1 MLIIR
6 NLQVQ
11 LKNMHLLENINL
23 ECKEN
28 ELNVIIGP
36 NGAGKST
43 LLKTIA
49 NIISPNS
56 GSITLNNNP
65 IDPTQIAY
73 MAQFNQNS
81 NLQVIDVLELSRRK
95 HSGMILSQHDYDLI
109 HTSIN
114 EFSLE
119 NFLHRN
125 IDTLSGGEKQKIYL
139 TAALLQEPKILL
151 LDEPISFL
159 DPKNQI
165 EILEIIKRKTH
176 EKNLITLAVLHD
188 LQSTLHYAN
197 KVIMLK
203 NKNLID
209 FAPTQD
215 ITQEMISKLYDIPC
229 KIFWQDGH
237 PFSFF
242 GHTHNHNH
250 IHTHNHKGIS

>member
-1 MLIIR
+1 MLEIK
-6 NLQVQ
+6 NLTVQ
-11 LKNMHLLENINL
+11 LKDMFLLENINL
-23 ECKEN
+23 DLKQN
-28 ELNVIIGP
+28 QLNVIIGP

-49 NIISPNS
+49 NILLPSS
-56 GSITLNNNP
+56 GSITLNNQP
-65 IDPTQIAY
+65 IDSTQIAY

-81 NLQVIDVLELSRRK
+81 NLQVIDILELSRRK
-95 HSGMILSQHDYDLI
+95 NSGMILSQYDHELI
-109 HTSIN
+109 YTSIK

-165 EILEIIKRKTH
+165 EILDIIKRKTH
-176 EKNLITLAVLHD
+176 EQNLITLAVLHD

-203 NKNLID
+203 NKKVIH
-209 FAPTQD
+209 FANTQE
-215 ITQEMISKLYDIPC
+215 ITQEIITNLYDIPC

-242 GHTHNHNH
+242 GHSHNHTH